1 MSKYTPLKYNNV
13 YVYPAWGYFIG
24 WFLAGSSMGC
34 VPLFIIVTLLK
45 TRGSFKKVGAGKVAL
60 KRLDDGQGIM
70 AGAALRPGSPS
81 V

>member
-45 TRGSFKKVGAGKVAL
+45 TRGSFKKVGAWTVAL
-60 KRLDDGQGIM
+60 RRLDNEQGIM